1 MSFDNN
7 KCLEFL
13 RDELAVQEANYKEI
27 VETNAKKLL
36 QEGEHLFRGKIIKI
50 SESQIFI
57 KFRAEFGIPRINSTR
72 YLCHFLK
79 EEGRGSSLLNNNS
92 LYGLLSKYSLG
103 ALEFSPVKYIKDSV
117 SNDFII
123 CIFSSYDIGAADK
136 IHSYNNTIVY
146 VTEAPPPTEMLDN
159 LIHFWEHQNIEKY
172 SNKMKNQYL
181 PVTPLRTDDPS
192 NFIVNEM
199 ATQEPFIVQG
209 PPGSGKSYTISLIIS
224 KLCEMNQSV
233 LVVSLTNRALI
244 EIANKEPLK
253 KLLNESRIFKTSLTN
268 SENKELPNL
277 NRLDSI
283 IETKGECHLVT
294 SFKASSCLLSENF
307 NKYDYVLIDEASELT
322 LPMLLG
328 TINLGYKSSL
338 FGDIFQLPPVV
349 VLDKAKIEKRQ
360 YSEIVNGLDTLSFIY
375 KTFQLVSTYRLP
387 EIAAKYTSSFYRF
400 PVTSLNHDRKLCS
413 VTLFNQRMT
422 IPLGVFF
429 IFTKLNH
436 DRSPQQALN
445 LNMELINSILS
456 TEKKAKIAVLAHM
469 KNYVNKVM
477 KLSFQYLPEKKLEGI
492 LFETVHRI
500 QGLTCDYAIF
510 TATNY
515 LNSLRNINLFNV
527 ATSRA
532 QKLTFVILDEKY
544 SNPFYN
550 RQNLPPQ
557 IANYLEKVIED
568 NMFIRI

>member
-1 MSFDNN
+1 
-7 KCLEFL
+7 
-13 RDELAVQEANYKEI
+13 
-27 VETNAKKLL
+27 
-36 QEGEHLFRGKIIKI
+36 
-50 SESQIFI
+50 
-57 KFRAEFGIPRINSTR
+57 
-72 YLCHFLK
+72 
-79 EEGRGSSLLNNNS
+79 
-92 LYGLLSKYSLG
+92 
-103 ALEFSPVKYIKDSV
+103 
-117 SNDFII
+117 
-123 CIFSSYDIGAADK
+123 
-136 IHSYNNTIVY
+136 
-146 VTEAPPPTEMLDN
+146 
-159 LIHFWEHQNIEKY
+159 
-172 SNKMKNQYL
+172 
-181 PVTPLRTDDPS
+181 
-192 NFIVNEM
+192 
-199 ATQEPFIVQG
+199 
-209 PPGSGKSYTISLIIS
+209 
-224 KLCEMNQSV
+224 
-233 LVVSLTNRALI
+233 
-244 EIANKEPLK
+244 
-253 KLLNESRIFKTSLTN
+253 
-268 SENKELPNL
+268 
-277 NRLDSI
+277 
-283 IETKGECHLVT
+283 
-294 SFKASSCLLSENF
+294 
-307 NKYDYVLIDEASELT
+307 
-322 LPMLLG
+322 
-328 TINLGYKSSL
+328 
-338 FGDIFQLPPVV
+338 
-349 VLDKAKIEKRQ
+349 
-360 YSEIVNGLDTLSFIY
+360 
-375 KTFQLVSTYRLP
+375 
-387 EIAAKYTSSFYRF
+387 
-400 PVTSLNHDRKLCS
+400 
-413 VTLFNQRMT
+413 MT